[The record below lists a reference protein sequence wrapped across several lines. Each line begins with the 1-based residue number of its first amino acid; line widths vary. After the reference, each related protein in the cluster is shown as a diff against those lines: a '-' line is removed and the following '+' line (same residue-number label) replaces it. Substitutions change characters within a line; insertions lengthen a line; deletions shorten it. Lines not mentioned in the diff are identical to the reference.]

1 MSGHCLSVSA
11 TLDMT
16 TGPSAPLTEFHF
28 GGEPHA
34 TLEPKTHMPDTLDTV
49 EDPAASQK
57 KGSFYSNK
65 KGKFYSMEWPSC
77 YRPWGSGMYPTPM

>member
-1 MSGHCLSVSA
+1 
-11 TLDMT
+11 
-16 TGPSAPLTEFHF
+16 
-28 GGEPHA
+28 
-34 TLEPKTHMPDTLDTV
+34 MPDTLDTV
-49 EDPAASQK
+49 KDPAASQK